1 MAETPITFRN
11 HDQQLVGMIH
21 TPDRDKPSPAVL
33 MLHGFTGNRMESHFL
48 FVKMARRLAAAGYTA
63 MRFDFRGSGESQG
76 NFWEMT
82 VPGEIDDARAA
93 LAWLRQ
99 HPAVDPERVIL
110 LGLSM
115 GGAVAA
121 SVAGED
127 SDIVGLILW
136 SAVADFG
143 DVSRSVQ
150 PLPDDAPPLLG
161 PLPDGRFDLGGL
173 LLGTV
178 LLPVPVL
185 GQKAEPDLDA
195 INDEIRDRQSRRL
208 GLEEEAETIQNQ
220 SKRLRLRVI
229 ELARDIRNI
238 DIERERIEERLSEL
252 AVTESQLDAQVSST
266 SSSWFQF
273 SISSGGLTS
282 Q

>member
-1 MAETPITFRN
+1 MTETPITFRY

-21 TPDRDKPSPAVL
+21 TPDRDEPSPAIL
-33 MLHGFTGNRMESHFL
+33 MLHGFTGNRMEPHFL

-93 LAWLRQ
+93 LTGLRR
-99 HPAVDPERVIL
+99 HPAVDPGRVIL

-127 SDIVGLILW
+127 PEIAGLILW
-136 SAVADFG
+136 SAVADFS
-143 DVSRSVQ
+143 DVTRSIQ
-150 PLPDDAPPLLG
+150 PLPDDAPPVLG

-173 LLGTV
+173 LLGSAFRET
-178 LLPVPVL
+178 L
-185 GQKAEPDLDA
+185 GQVQPLESVRRYAGPAL
-195 INDEIRDRQSRRL
+195 IIHGTNDEAVSPDHADRYLQAMGEGRAVRHWVQGADHVYSAHVW
-208 GLEEEAETIQNQ
+208 EEEAF
-220 SKRLRLRVI
+220 
-229 ELARDIRNI
+229 
-238 DIERERIEERLSEL
+238 
-252 AVTESQLDAQVSST
+252 AVTLDWLQDHLPP
-266 SSSWFQF
+266 
-273 SISSGGLTS
+273 G
-282 Q
+282 